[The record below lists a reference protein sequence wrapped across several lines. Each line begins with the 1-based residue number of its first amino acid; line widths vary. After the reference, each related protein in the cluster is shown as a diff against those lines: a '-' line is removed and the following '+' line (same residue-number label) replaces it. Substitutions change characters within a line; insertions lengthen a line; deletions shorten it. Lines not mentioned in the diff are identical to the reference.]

1 MNEPGNA
8 SADYEQ
14 YIKSKS
20 YAELLDIG
28 NNINRE
34 KYPEK
39 YAILQD
45 EIQRRSGEEGKTVG
59 GSFTNISS
67 MSKVDKICRICE
79 IPAFNIA
86 LPLALCIIFKFFPLG
101 SIGPFVLFYFLAA
114 VFVTPFLLF
123 RLIGLFVNNTSS
135 LKRGSESTCDI
146 FSVLSVL
153 FIGASIIVGGFLG
166 VLSGNLFIWLTAV
179 FGIMDYQLM

>member
-1 MNEPGNA
+1 MNEQGKA
-8 SADYEQ
+8 SAEYEQ

-20 YAELLDIG
+20 YAELLDIE

-45 EIQRRSGEEGKTVG
+45 EIQKRSGEESKTIG
-59 GSFTNISS
+59 GFFTNISS
-67 MSKVDKICRICE
+67 MSKADKICRICE

-101 SIGPFVLFYFLAA
+101 SIGPLVLFYFLAA

-123 RLIGLFVNNTSS
+123 RLIGSFVNNTSAS
-135 LKRGSESTCDI
+135 KRSSESTCDI
-146 FSVLSVL
+146 FSVFFVL
-153 FIGASIIVGGFLG
+153 FIGSSLIVGVFLG